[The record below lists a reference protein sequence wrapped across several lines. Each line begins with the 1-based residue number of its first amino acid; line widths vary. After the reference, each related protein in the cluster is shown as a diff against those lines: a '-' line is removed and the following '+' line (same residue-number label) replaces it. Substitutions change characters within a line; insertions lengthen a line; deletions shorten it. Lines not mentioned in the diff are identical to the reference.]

1 MISELSITI
10 AVIAVELALFAF
22 VIFKGSR
29 KPQLNQIRLF
39 PYRAASV
46 VLVVLMLVTT
56 AHAVSLVTGTPVKG
70 RTMMKGQH

>member
-1 MISELSITI
+1 MTI
-10 AVIAVELALFAF
+10 AAIAIELALFAF

-29 KPQLNQIRLF
+29 KPQPGQIRLF

-56 AHAVSLVTGTPVKG
+56 AHAVSLVTGTPVKA
-70 RTMMKGQH
+70 RTIMKGQH

>member
-1 MISELSITI
+1 MISEIFITI
-10 AVIAVELALFAF
+10 AAIAIELALFAF

-29 KPQLNQIRLF
+29 KPKLGQVRLF

-46 VLVVLMLVTT
+46 VLVILMLVTT

>member
-1 MISELSITI
+1 MISEIFITI
-10 AVIAVELALFAF
+10 AAIAIELALFAF

-29 KPQLNQIRLF
+29 KPQPGQIRLF

-56 AHAVSLVTGTPVKG
+56 AHAVSLVTGTPVKA
-70 RTMMKGQH
+70 RTIMKGQH